1 MLPLSEKVKIL
12 DLIRKIKRIVSEVA
26 KIYGKNKSSIG
37 EIVKKKRNIVPVL
50 LLKLQ
55 KLWPQCDKCLIEMEK
70 ALNLYNISRDCIH
83 ITFITLYCYNC
94 SILVLFTIVN
104 LLLCLIKVYHW

>member
-12 DLIRKIKRIVSEVA
+12 HLIRKRKKIVSEVA

-37 EIVKKKRNIVPVL
+37 EIVKKKRKNCASFT
-50 LLKLQ
+50 
-55 KLWPQCDKCLIEMEK
+55 PQGAKAMASVCDKCLIEMEK

-104 LLLCLIKVYHW
+104 LLLCLIVN